1 MTFPI
6 FRIPAPRPSFHT
18 VCMTKGELRS
28 FGTMEL
34 GKLAAEKINSYHQSL
49 DQRDINDLF
58 YLLNEIA
65 KRVIYSNYRGVEA
78 HLLDDT
84 IAQVSEDVLMLIHNS
99 PEKYINHSN
108 FFYYFK
114 SAITKRASS
123 TLKHLYHLTQNI
135 ESLDDPDGT
144 GRVKLDRM
152 CDDFPSVD
160 EIMER
165 RSDAETLI
173 NRVTG
178 ILKNHPFLSER
189 YEYLVWPI
197 IYSLIH
203 NNDKIFS
210 NLSFRERCAIRV
222 IQAQVMGIISERIK
236 AIS

>member
-1 MTFPI
+1 
-6 FRIPAPRPSFHT
+6 
-18 VCMTKGELRS
+18 MTKNELRS
-28 FGTMEL
+28 FGTMHL

-49 DQRDINDLF
+49 NKKDINDLF

-65 KRVIYSNYRGVEA
+65 KRVIYSNYQGVET

-84 IAQVSEDVLMLIHNS
+84 IAQVSEDVLMLIYKS

-114 SAITKRASS
+114 SAITKRASP

-135 ESLDDPDGT
+135 ESLDDPDST

-152 CDDFPSVD
+152 SDGFPSVHD
-160 EIMER
+160 ILER
-165 RSDAETLI
+165 RSDAETLV

-178 ILKNHPFLSER
+178 ILKNHPFLSTNHK
-189 YEYLVWPI
+189 YLVWPI
-197 IYSLIH
+197 IYSIIH

-210 NLSFRERCAIRV
+210 DLSFRKRCAIRV

-236 AIS
+236 EIS

>member
-1 MTFPI
+1 
-6 FRIPAPRPSFHT
+6 
-18 VCMTKGELRS
+18 MTKDELRS
-28 FGTMEL
+28 FGTMKL

-49 DQRDINDLF
+49 NKRDISDLF
-58 YLLNEIA
+58 HILNEIA
-65 KRVIYSNYRGVEA
+65 KRVIYSNYRGIET

-84 IAQVSEDVLMLIHNS
+84 IAQVSEDVLMLIYKS

-123 TLKHLYHLTQNI
+123 TLKDLYRLTQNI
-135 ESLDDPDGT
+135 ESLDDPDST
-144 GRVKLDRM
+144 GRVALERM
-152 CDDFPSVD
+152 ADNFPSIHD
-160 EIMER
+160 ILER

-178 ILKNHPFLSER
+178 ILKNHPFLSTN
-189 YEYLVWPI
+189 YKYLVWPI
-197 IYSLIH
+197 IYSIIH

-210 NLSFRERCAIRV
+210 ELSFRERCAIRV

-236 AIS
+236 EIS

>member
-1 MTFPI
+1 
-6 FRIPAPRPSFHT
+6 
-18 VCMTKGELRS
+18 MTKDKLRS
-28 FGTMEL
+28 FGTMAL

-49 DQRDINDLF
+49 NKRDINDLF

-65 KRVIYSNYRGVEA
+65 KRVIYSDYRGIET

-84 IAQVSEDVLMLIHNS
+84 IAQVSEDVLMLIYKS
-99 PEKYINHSN
+99 PEKYINRSN

-114 SAITKRASS
+114 SAITKKASS

-135 ESLDDPDGT
+135 ESLDDPDST

-152 CDDFPSVD
+152 CDDFPSVHD
-160 EIMER
+160 ILER

-173 NRVTG
+173 NRITG
-178 ILKNHPFLSER
+178 ILKNHPFLTER

-210 NLSFRERCAIRV
+210 DLSFRERCAIRV

-236 AIS
+236 EIS

>member
-1 MTFPI
+1 MIKDELTF
-6 FRIPAPRPSFHT
+6 FRI
-18 VCMTKGELRS
+18 
-28 FGTMEL
+28 MEL
-34 GKLAAEKINSYHQSL
+34 EKLATEKINSYYVSRS
-49 DQRDINDLF
+49 DRGISDLF

-65 KRVIYSNYRGVEA
+65 KRVIYSNYRGIET

-84 IAQVSEDVLMLIHNS
+84 IAQVSEDVLMLIYNS

-135 ESLDDPDGT
+135 ESLDDPDST

-152 CDDFPSVD
+152 SDDFPSVHD
-160 EIMER
+160 ILER
-165 RSDAETLI
+165 RSDAETLV